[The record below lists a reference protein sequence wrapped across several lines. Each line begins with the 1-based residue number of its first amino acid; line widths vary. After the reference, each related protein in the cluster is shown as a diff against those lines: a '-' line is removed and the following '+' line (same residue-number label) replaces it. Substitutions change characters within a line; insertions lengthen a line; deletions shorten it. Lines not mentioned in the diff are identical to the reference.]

1 MARAMMAL
9 LMLALLL
16 CVLVSS
22 FEDVFALED
31 AWTTSGVG
39 DFGDFMPFSIKGMIR
54 EYIRGAKSAFDH
66 MVYKSTLRL
75 RSECRVL
82 LAGIVLSAEF

>member
-39 DFGDFMPFSIKGMIR
+39 DFFMPFSIKGMIR

>member
-1 MARAMMAL
+1 MAL

-39 DFGDFMPFSIKGMIR
+39 DFMPFSIKGMIR

-66 MVYKSTLRL
+66 MVFRSTLRL
-75 RSECRVL
+75 RFECRVL
-82 LAGIVLSAEF
+82 LAGIVPSADF

>member
-1 MARAMMAL
+1 MAL

-39 DFGDFMPFSIKGMIR
+39 DFFMPFSIKGMIR

-66 MVYKSTLRL
+66 MVYRNTLRL

-82 LAGIVLSAEF
+82 LAGIVLSADF

>member
-1 MARAMMAL
+1 MAL

-39 DFGDFMPFSIKGMIR
+39 DFFMPFSIKRHDQG
-54 EYIRGAKSAFDH
+54 
-66 MVYKSTLRL
+66 VYQGCKERL
-75 RSECRVL
+75 
-82 LAGIVLSAEF
+82 